1 MTLSP
6 PHVGA
11 FCGGRFS
18 EEKANGVTARPGTWF
33 AEWQKSLDLLGNLAF
48 FRENSRVSYANLQH
62 WCICSIGAFA
72 ALVHLQHWRRRFRS
86 ISEIDA
92 TLGAIR
98 SKDICRWLVRNYE
111 LRPPPSISAPPH
123 HHNSA
128 CNRPHHSF
136 SQQLLT
142 YVLLVA
148 METLDCPVTFARGIT
163 EFG

>member
-72 ALVHLQHWRRRFRS
+72 ALVHLQHRCICS
-86 ISEIDA
+86 IGDDGSEA
-92 TLGAIR
+92 SAKLM
-98 SKDICRWLVRNYE
+98 
-111 LRPPPSISAPPH
+111 RPWG
-123 HHNSA
+123 
-128 CNRPHHSF
+128 R
-136 SQQLLT
+136 
-142 YVLLVA
+142 
-148 METLDCPVTFARGIT
+148 
-163 EFG
+163 